1 MRTRL
6 FLTLIGAALF
16 LSQPASAQFGSLKG
30 LGKAAKQKVTNV
42 AKDKARETQS
52 GTVSVPATQQQTT
65 NYVGNPAGEA
75 TETVTTTAATPSQRP
90 PLVWPMS
97 GGAYKDMDM
106 RSFLFGI
113 VNAGVSDEELA
124 TMRDQCFARYR
135 SNVPIYSNYE
145 SGSDQARAENQNFLR
160 FLYEMRT
167 IVTMNI
173 SNVRVSSDGGIDG
186 SNAYYLVTKDGGV
199 GIGVFATQKD
209 GRFQFVLKDG
219 TGIYLNAE
227 ELATAQKAA
236 QRMRKF
242 QQLTYGLKDFLK
254 EDPSKYDVNLA
265 VMYNLCGMYA
275 NAVEKACEYN
285 KPENIERK
293 PRPAGGAL
301 HASMKAKA
309 LAVAKAD
316 DPEVVDVIITSG
328 KWDVKTNAFGIPV
341 NRNIYG
347 YYIYKDE
354 VGLQCCPRMWSED
367 YQGGKYGSLR
377 KGGVG
382 VGSPFYIK

>member
-30 LGKAAKQKVTNV
+30 LGKAAKQKVTQT
-42 AKDKARETQS
+42 AK
-52 GTVSVPATQQQTT
+52 TT
-65 NYVGNPAGEA
+65 
-75 TETVTTTAATPSQRP
+75 TVTTRTQPEEVTRGHVQLRGGETVADEVAATTSRAQQTAAP
-90 PLVWPMS
+90 WPMS

-113 VNAGVSDEELA
+113 VNSGVSDEELA

-186 SNAYYLVTKDGGV
+186 SNAYYLVTNNGGV

-219 TGIYLNAE
+219 TGTYLNAE

-254 EDPSKYDVNLA
+254 EDPSNYDVNLA

-275 NAVEKACEYN
+275 NAVEKACEGN
-285 KPENIERK
+285 TPENIERK
-293 PRPAGGAL
+293 ARPANGAL
-301 HASMKAKA
+301 HAQMKAKA

-316 DPEVVDVIITSG
+316 DPEVVDIIITSG
-328 KWDVKTNAFGIPV
+328 QWDVKVNAFGIPT